1 MWFTTAD
8 PGVLQYSHTS
18 SVVRD
23 NLYHKA
29 PRAQLLVEFAT
40 TSASAIAPV
49 QGATVLMALCAA
61 LALVIQRSSDLTR
74 YAPETFCRNDSP
86 KLLRW
91 IVFDLFTDIHPS
103 LNVAWFQRELGL
115 GQNWAPQKIRWL
127 SLMYQQLLGLDLDGD
142 HRYPWHIGCMRQ
154 DGRLAVGQ
162 PRSAGSWSINWSS
175 NFCTKIYTCTY
186 YVSTYIYIERERES
200 YRDWFIYTHH
210 SILILILESCETT
223 QAPAQLAQPSCASF
237 ASHPNSNA
245 RISKPG

>member
-1 MWFTTAD
+1 MIILYIFDYIILLIIIYIHIYIYGDSDLMWFTTAD

-91 IVFDLFTDIHPS
+91 IVFDLFRDIHPS

-142 HRYPWHIGCMRQ
+142 Q
-154 DGRLAVGQ
+154 D
-162 PRSAGSWSINWSS
+162 
-175 NFCTKIYTCTY
+175 
-186 YVSTYIYIERERES
+186 
-200 YRDWFIYTHH
+200 THGT
-210 SILILILESCETT
+210 LDACDRM
-223 QAPAQLAQPSCASF
+223 AA
-237 ASHPNSNA
+237 
-245 RISKPG
+245 